1 MQSPRYQIQSHNV
14 YQLLTVGAITGFLT
28 AGLLIQFSSMAWFGI
43 ALAAYLYAYAGFRPL
58 SRLIVFALTTSAIGF
73 IGQIGAAL
81 TTLGNWNQWNGPLLM
96 LETATIWG
104 GAEIAAVL
112 LTVWAL
118 LIPSSLSS
126 RPRAF
131 RVFVALMVVGV
142 FTAAIGWQLGST
154 LGMWMWHGLA
164 PLRSPTP
171 LSPRDLP
178 SFGPLSF
185 GLVTQAG
192 CAALVGLALWQ
203 IGGDA
208 EPQSDAPKRR
218 SPPFWPVYLFIVP
231 AIVTVAI
238 GAKAEIHFA
247 DRMAESPPPAVS
259 GWITKPRSFDEVFIM
274 TPDEKVKASYG
285 FSFASDH
292 LTQIVQYSIGPE
304 PLDNSK
310 PNENAHFTVTV
321 SQYPNAEWASFG
333 LRRLPTPAC
342 LELYPSLIHKRVISG
357 QVVLTCAFL
366 DDPNFYWASHDVN
379 IEISF
384 QRTVSE
390 EVLNRYLERY
400 PADKLPSVYERVN

>member
-1 MQSPRYQIQSHNV
+1 
-14 YQLLTVGAITGFLT
+14 
-28 AGLLIQFSSMAWFGI
+28 
-43 ALAAYLYAYAGFRPL
+43 
-58 SRLIVFALTTSAIGF
+58 
-73 IGQIGAAL
+73 
-81 TTLGNWNQWNGPLLM
+81 
-96 LETATIWG
+96 
-104 GAEIAAVL
+104 
-112 LTVWAL
+112 
-118 LIPSSLSS
+118 
-126 RPRAF
+126 
-131 RVFVALMVVGV
+131 
-142 FTAAIGWQLGST
+142 
-154 LGMWMWHGLA
+154 MWHGLA

-171 LSPRDLP
+171 LSPRELP

-192 CAALVGLALWQ
+192 CAALVGLALWKN
-203 IGGDA
+203 GGDA

-218 SPPFWPVYLFIVP
+218 SPPFWPVYLFLVP
-231 AIVTVAI
+231 AIVTVTI
-238 GAKAEIHFA
+238 GARAEIHFA

-321 SQYPNAEWASFG
+321 SQYPNAEWASFE

-342 LELYPSLIHKRVISG
+342 LELYPTLIYKRVISG

-400 PADKLPSVYERVN
+400 PADKLPSVYERLN